1 MLFKR
6 KKKVTEEKKIFVNQP
21 KGTEDIVDI
30 RNIIIPPTFAQTE
43 PQSWKMSRCQKR
55 YHQSGH
61 LDSPI
66 SVIPETNENGKS
78 NKLLLVDGYTRYLL
92 SKKYLKLSKLPV
104 RYIDIN
110 TYNIKQ

>member
-6 KKKVTEEKKIFVNQP
+6 KKKVTEEKKVFVNQP

-66 SVIPETNENGKS
+66 SVIPETNEDGKS
-78 NKLLLVDGYTRYLL
+78 TKLLLVDGYTRYLL
-92 SKKYLKLSKLPV
+92 ARYIKLKEIPIK
-104 RYIDIN
+104 YIDIN